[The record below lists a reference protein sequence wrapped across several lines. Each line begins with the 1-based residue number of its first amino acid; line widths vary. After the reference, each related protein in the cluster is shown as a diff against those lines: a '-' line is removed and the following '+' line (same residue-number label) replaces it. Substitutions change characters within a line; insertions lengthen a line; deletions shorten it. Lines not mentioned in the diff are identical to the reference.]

1 MQAEEVSVNIH
12 PIENKLLLGVKAVDH
27 ADAGHVAIYEL
38 TPVQCAKLAMDAH
51 TMEMS
56 LRGVIRKSKRFHRLR
71 AWLLCR
77 L

>member
-1 MQAEEVSVNIH
+1 MKVNDVSVNIH
-12 PIENKLLLGVKAVDH
+12 PFDNVLLLGVKATD
-27 ADAGHVAIYEL
+27 DTGAGITAVYEL
-38 TPVQCAKLAMDAH
+38 TPVQCAKLAMNAH

-56 LRGVIRKSKRFHRLR
+56 LRGVLRKSKRFGRLR